1 MRTSAESGRCSALPT
16 SRKQLEQKLHEEHAP
31 RLVIAEKRRWHMER
45 AIGEDDGITISA
57 TSWGADV
64 APEIAVHPARPED
77 RRRDQELNGQSTKP
91 RLKISGRHLL
101 KVEVEAHQQRKTAR
115 HNDENGVH
123 QEEEHRLDGY
133 AF

>member
-1 MRTSAESGRCSALPT
+1 
-16 SRKQLEQKLHEEHAP
+16 
-31 RLVIAEKRRWHMER
+31 MER
-45 AIGEDDGITISA
+45 AIGEDNGYHHLGDIM
-57 TSWGADV
+57 GADV
-64 APEIAVHPARPED
+64 APEVAVHPARPED